1 MLFATKDHPTEDTVV
16 LNTAFSLKLN
26 YQDVDEGNKG
36 KKISPRKFCTEPET
50 WKSGKWR
57 H

>member
-50 WKSGKWR
+50 
-57 H
+57 